1 MSFLWVRVTLYFVL
15 YDHLM
20 VSAIVLTATVFILF
34 KHASSTKITFKFF
47 RREGMK
53 MFELW
58 KVKQ

>member
-1 MSFLWVRVTLYFVL
+1 MGKSNTALCF

-34 KHASSTKITFKFF
+34 KHASSIKITFKFF